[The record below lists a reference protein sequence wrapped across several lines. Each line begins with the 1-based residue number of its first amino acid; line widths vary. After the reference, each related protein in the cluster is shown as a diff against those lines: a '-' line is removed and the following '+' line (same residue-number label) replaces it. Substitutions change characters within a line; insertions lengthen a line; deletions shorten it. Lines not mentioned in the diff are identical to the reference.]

1 MKNGAKSIIVL
12 TVICLVISGLL
23 AAVNH
28 VTSPIIQKAEEEA
41 TNKACKEVMQDASA
55 FEKVSTDGKN
65 LPASVKEIYKET
77 TGKGFVFKIAGK
89 GYDQGLMV
97 ICGIDADG
105 KITGT
110 SILSSNETPSIG
122 GKCNSPSFLDQY
134 TGKDSS
140 LEGINGISGATLTS
154 NGFKNAVKDAFEAFK
169 ALSTD
174 KGGNE

>member
-41 TNKACKEVMQDASA
+41 TNQACRDVMKDASA
-55 FEKVSTDGKN
+55 FEKVSADGSEI
-65 LPASVKEIYKET
+65 PASVKEIYKET
-77 TGKGFVFKIAGK
+77 TGKGYVFKIAGK

-122 GKCNSPSFLDQY
+122 GQCNSRSFLDRY
-134 TGKDSS
+134 TGKDSK

-154 NGFKNAVKDAFEAFK
+154 NGFKNAVKDAFAAFEK
-169 ALSTD
+169 LNAN
-174 KGGNE
+174 KEGK